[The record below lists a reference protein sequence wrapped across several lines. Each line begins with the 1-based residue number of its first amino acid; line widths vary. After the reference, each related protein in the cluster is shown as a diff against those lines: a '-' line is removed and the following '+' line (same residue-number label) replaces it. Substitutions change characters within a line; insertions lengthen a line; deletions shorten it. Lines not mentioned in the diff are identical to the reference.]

1 MECSSKDWHKYERDT
16 PIDDIETES
25 GDTDSVAISILSPGA
40 HIYQTLDKYLEQLV
54 NNPPPL
60 PPPSKRNRTEKK
72 EKLEESNDKLFDD
85 PNYSQVEIMEEDL
98 EEGSRK
104 NLSRQES
111 QDTYDK
117 LQPKMTDSEYAYAYS
132 HIIKLRQQ
140 LRNLKRSDAN
150 PNPPGFCLE
159 LLHVAATGSYGIDS
173 AVVSSTE
180 KDKRPSTVA
189 KKTRMKLKKEDGG
202 KSDGQSTVVHQYQ
215 PLNENTLNNGSNS
228 YAHLVK
234 Q

>member
-1 MECSSKDWHKYERDT
+1 ME
-16 PIDDIETES
+16 
-25 GDTDSVAISILSPGA
+25 IL
-40 HIYQTLDKYLEQLV
+40 
-54 NNPPPL
+54 
-60 PPPSKRNRTEKK
+60 
-72 EKLEESNDKLFDD
+72 
-85 PNYSQVEIMEEDL
+85 EEDL
-98 EEGSRK
+98 EDGARK

-132 HIIKLRQQ
+132 HIMKLRKQ
-140 LRNLKRSDAN
+140 LRNLKRSDVN

-159 LLHVAATGSYGIDS
+159 LLHVAAMGSYEIDP

-180 KDKRPSTVA
+180 KVKCPSTVTR
-189 KKTRMKLKKEDGG
+189 KTRMKLQKEDGG
-202 KSDGQSTVVHQYQ
+202 KSGGQSTMVHQYQ
-215 PLNENTLNNGSNS
+215 PLNENTLNNGSSS